1 MGLGPGRIPRLG
13 ESEQR
18 SRVMRGVFLS
28 GLVVLV
34 MAAGSCGKSEQPSA
48 GEAASAAPAP
58 TPDPH
63 PPIAILNT
71 PGEGAKVPN
80 KSWGTGWALDDSG
93 ILSVTAT
100 TDGVAVVPARIGD
113 PFPGVKEAHP
123 EMPNN
128 DRAGFIFGL
137 PDLPPGPHT
146 VSVEVVAKDGGRLVL
161 TQHFI
166 VR

>member
-1 MGLGPGRIPRLG
+1 MPRLG

-18 SRVMRGVFLS
+18 SRMMRGVLLS
-28 GLVVLV
+28 GLVLLV
-34 MAAGSCGKSEQPSA
+34 MAAGACGKPEQPSA
-48 GEAASAAPAP
+48 GVAASAAPAP

-71 PGEGAKVPN
+71 PGEGATVPN

-100 TDGVAVVPARIGD
+100 TDGVTVVPARIGD

-123 EMPNN
+123 EMPDN
-128 DRAGFIFGL
+128 DKAGFIFGL
-137 PDLPPGPHT
+137 QDLPPGPHT
-146 VSVEVVAKDGGRLVL
+146 VTVEIVAKDGGKLVL
-161 TQHFI
+161 TQHFT
-166 VR
+166 VQ